1 MANEKPRCEKEGKT
15 RMIAPKGALK
25 TLDAY
30 ALNVAMKRRK
40 RKRPPKKKT
49 LELFLAILQIVLTV
63 LEILKAILS

>member
-1 MANEKPRCEKEGKT
+1 
-15 RMIAPKGALK
+15 MIAPKGALK

-40 RKRPPKKKT
+40 RKKPPKKKT
-49 LELFLAILQIVLTV
+49 LELVKVILEIILLG

>member
-1 MANEKPRCEKEGKT
+1 
-15 RMIAPKGALK
+15 MIAPKRALK
-25 TLDAY
+25 TLDTY

-40 RKRPPKKKT
+40 RKKPPKKKT